1 MVIAGA
7 VVGVV
12 LAYLLG
18 SIPFAYLLLRWLKGI
33 DIRTVGSRNVGA
45 LNTYSQ
51 LGPVGGV
58 AVLAADAGKGAVG
71 FFLPYWLGGPEW
83 VSGLGA
89 AAALAGHNWPIY
101 LKFRGGKGAATVL
114 GIGLALS
121 PIYGA
126 IAVGGAALLILAT
139 RHLVFS
145 AFAGF
150 IAFDIAVTVT
160 QQGTFVLGVGTDSGN
175 GHHGLGND
183 SVGGVYL
190 HVPLGPTYTTP
201 INSSRHCESDDGKAP
216 CFRGR
221 SLQQG
226 QTPQPIDHWL
236 G

>member
-1 MVIAGA
+1 MELAGA

-83 VSGLGA
+83 VSGLGG

-150 IAFDIAVTVT
+150 IGFDIAVTVT
-160 QQGTFVLGVGTDSGN
+160 QQGTFVIIMAWAMTALV
-175 GHHGLGND
+175 
-183 SVGGVYL
+183 VC
-190 HVPLGPTYTTP
+190 TYM
-201 INSSRHCESDDGKAP
+201 SRSA
-216 CFRGR
+216 
-221 SLQQG
+221 
-226 QTPQPIDHWL
+226 QPIITALRERRWKGAL
-236 G
+236 FPR